1 MAMQTLIYNI
11 TVLTNLHAGS
21 GESGY
26 GIVDKLVQRDAATGL
41 PTIYASGLKGAL
53 REYFKNEAKI
63 WLDEVF
69 GKEESG
75 GGSKPGSH
83 RFLSAD
89 LVATPVPSDTSPFFA
104 RVYDPGHLEALQQKY
119 QLLKNGFT
127 IDTGGCSSSSEQFK
141 EACKELPVIAR
152 NHLENGQSRNLWYEE
167 VVPHQ
172 SRFIMAIQHEADKSD
187 GDFEKSLDNA
197 IVQVGGNATVGY
209 GLCQF
214 KK

>member
-1 MAMQTLIYNI
+1 MQTLIYNI
-11 TVLTNLHAGS
+11 CVVTNLHAGS
-21 GESGY
+21 GDSGY

-53 REYFKNEAKI
+53 REYFKNQGKT
-63 WLDEVF
+63 WLDAVF
-69 GKEESG
+69 GKEDSG

-89 LVATPVPSDTSPFFA
+89 LAAIPVPKDESPYFEIA
-104 RVYDPGHLEALQQKY
+104 YDPAHLINLEQKY
-119 QLLKNGFT
+119 KLMDSRFS
-127 IDTGGCSSSSEQFK
+127 IDTTGSISHPEKFR

-172 SRFIMAIQHEADKSD
+172 SRFIMAIQYQKDESND
-187 GDFEKSLDNA
+187 DFEKSLNNA

-214 KK
+214 KKQ